1 MKRRNRAQKFT
12 MVCRHEFTTGD
23 HSNVWPDA
31 EGGATIEVLPDNE
44 EEGEE
49 VQEFDIGNLQGG
61 NLSWNTSN

>member
-1 MKRRNRAQKFT
+1 MN
-12 MVCRHEFTTGD
+12 FTTGD

-61 NLSWNTSN
+61 NLSWNASN